1 MPLSETIL
9 ILMILLA
16 IGMITAGAFRKLPI
30 PYTVLLVCIGIIL
43 SELGEVWPL
52 LEPLKEFQ
60 LTPDLVL
67 FIFLPTLIFESG
79 LNLNARQLIK
89 DIGPVLA
96 LAVPALLFSTFLIG
110 SGMWFLLSMDFTT
123 ALVFGALI
131 SATDPVAVVSLFKE
145 LGTPERLT
153 TLVEGE
159 SLLNDATA
167 IVLFNILL
175 GIALYGGM
183 SWTDSGQAVG
193 EFIKVF
199 IGGVLVGIIFGLLVS
214 WITSKLPMAGSA
226 ILVLSLVLAYSSF
239 IIAEHGLHLSG
250 VMAVVGASVT
260 LGIFGLPSIA
270 KETGHAL
277 GEIWEFLA
285 LICNTL
291 LFLLVGLSVS
301 FSALYSHFYEIL
313 VAIILVLVARASM
326 IYTLVPSATRVF
338 KLPIVTLG
346 EQHIMWWG
354 GLKGGLA
361 IAIVLS
367 IPDSMPGRELLLTLT
382 LGVVMFT
389 LLVNAPSIRPL
400 IQYFELDKLTD
411 NENLELKQGME
422 KARSVVDQSLQN
434 LINSGILSDPGLQQ
448 IKTNIDQLLP
458 QEDIELSAQ
467 QQQRQY
473 KLNALQLEQET
484 LNKLYKAKVI
494 SGYVYVDLRT
504 EFIRAREHIH
514 NPERAVKNNRG
525 RQQNPFIRFED
536 NMIKRLREKDWAIQF
551 LSRYQNMRLS
561 QRLSKSL
568 AQILITETAKQ
579 FVQNEKHI
587 DASVQEKLL
596 GHYDER
602 LTWFHA
608 NITAIKNDFPEFY
621 HHFEIF
627 LSSRSALINA
637 KNEVAESGQH
647 GFISAKPLH
656 LLERHIEQAF
666 ASIPAASLTE
676 DGPGAKQLLQRV
688 PLFKFLTHEVL
699 EKLAE
704 HIHKLYFLSNDIIIG
719 EGEHGD
725 ALYLISQGRV
735 EVSRKESDDSNTV
748 LAQLSSGNFFGEAAL
763 LGESTRTATVKAI
776 TSVTLLR
783 LRRKDV
789 LKIAEQHPEIK
800 EHLNAANEERHALAR
815 SMPAE

>member
-1 MPLSETIL
+1 MGHWMQWRPKLRTLFISISLVVL
-9 ILMILLA
+9 ILPLASIFLLRLYESA
-16 IGMITAGAFRKLPI
+16 LVRQTEASLIAQASWIVSSYKQRLKDSYPERDWRQYGNALPK
-30 PYTVLLVCIGIIL
+30 
-43 SELGEVWPL
+43 SL
-52 LEPLKEFQ
+52 LEKAKKTQSKWHPQPPTLDLNNDHILAKPPNAIIRQSPQDTIALSIGQQLQPILKEVQ
-60 LTPDLVL
+60 
-67 FIFLPTLIFESG
+67 
-79 LNLNARQLIK
+79 
-89 DIGPVLA
+89 
-96 LAVPALLFSTFLIG
+96 
-110 SGMWFLLSMDFTT
+110 
-123 ALVFGALI
+123 
-131 SATDPVAVVSLFKE
+131 
-145 LGTPERLT
+145 LT
-153 TLVEGE
+153 TLAGIRIVDSQGIIIASTGQGLGASLVNRIEVEQALAGYPIRVLRRRISDE
-159 SLLNDATA
+159 PRPMLTSISRGTGVRIFLAHPIIFQQR
-167 IVLFNILL
+167 IVAAVILSRTPPDIFQVLYAKRYLFSSYGLILL
-175 GIALYGGM
+175 
-183 SWTDSGQAVG
+183 
-193 EFIKVF
+193 
-199 IGGVLVGIIFGLLVS
+199 LLV
-214 WITSKLPMAGSA
+214 
-226 ILVLSLVLAYSSF
+226 IL
-239 IIAEHGLHLSG
+239 IAWF
-250 VMAVVGASVT
+250 T
-260 LGIFGLPSIA
+260 
-270 KETGHAL
+270 
-277 GEIWEFLA
+277 
-285 LICNTL
+285 
-291 LFLLVGLSVS
+291 S
-301 FSALYSHFYEIL
+301 FSI
-313 VAIILVLVARASM
+313 
-326 IYTLVPSATRVF
+326 T
-338 KLPIVTLG
+338 KPI
-346 EQHIMWWG
+346 
-354 GLKGGLA
+354 KA
-361 IAIVLS
+361 
-367 IPDSMPGRELLLTLT
+367 
-382 LGVVMFT
+382 
-389 LLVNAPSIRPL
+389 LVNAPSIRPL

-448 IKTNIDQLLP
+448 IRTNIDQLLP
-458 QEDIELSAQ
+458 QENIELNAQ

-514 NPERAVKNNRG
+514 NPERAIKNNRG
-525 RQQNPFIRFED
+525 RQQNHFIRFED
-536 NMIKRLREKDWAIQF
+536 SMIKRLREKDWAIQF

-602 LTWFHA
+602 LSWFHA
-608 NITAIKNDFPEFY
+608 NISAIKNDFPEFY

-627 LSSRSALINA
+627 LSSRSALISA

-656 LLERHIEQAF
+656 LLERQIEQAF
-666 ASIPAASLTE
+666 ASIPAASLSE
-676 DGPGAKQLLQRV
+676 EGPGAKQLLQRV

-800 EHLNAANEERHALAR
+800 EHLNAANEERHASAK
-815 SMPAE
+815 SIKIE